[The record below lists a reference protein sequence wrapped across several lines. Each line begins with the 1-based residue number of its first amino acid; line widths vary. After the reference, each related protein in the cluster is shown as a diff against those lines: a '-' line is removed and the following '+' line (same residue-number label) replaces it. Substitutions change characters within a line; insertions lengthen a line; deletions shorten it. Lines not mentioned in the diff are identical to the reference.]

1 MSLGKPLQ
9 EEVQGSSSD
18 EDDFGFGIYDIRE
31 CAGWEASMI
40 LHNIKNYSWTN
51 LKASWARMLT
61 KKLSLGQ
68 TPLLRVLLRTKAAL
82 VMNKS
87 LDLLPMT
94 TFDNTLRGN
103 LAQGCTN
110 KYRGPT

>member
-1 MSLGKPLQ
+1 MSLEKPLQ
-9 EEVQGSSSD
+9 EEGQGSPSD
-18 EDDFGFGIYDIRE
+18 EEDFGFCTYDIRE
-31 CAGWEASMI
+31 SAGRESSMI
-40 LHNIKNYSWTN
+40 LHNIENYSWTN
-51 LKASWARMLT
+51 LSDSWARMLA